1 MLNVM
6 AGLIDLRLS
15 ALLVG
20 TSRPEPPYDRSMG
33 PTPRPMVRPR
43 EDALVD
49 NVDIEFAAEGKALDE
64 GLPLWGEFE
73 EPRSTGSI
81 ALGRAVMTLSEG
93 DAGSGKFSADRLL
106 IADDARGID
115 IDIDS
120 STAGSL

>member
-1 MLNVM
+1 
-6 AGLIDLRLS
+6 
-15 ALLVG
+15 
-20 TSRPEPPYDRSMG
+20 
-33 PTPRPMVRPR
+33 MVRPR

-64 GLPLWGEFE
+64 GLPLRGEL
-73 EPRSTGSI
+73 EPSLGSMT
-81 ALGRAVMTLSEG
+81 LGRAVMTLSEG

-120 STAGSL
+120 STAWSL